1 MILESFAFRL
11 VGVGVGKKS
20 HNPTQKERGQPG
32 TCAYLLSSHKHCRP
46 GAYAYALRHLEW
58 TTGAYAYA
66 LRHPGANAKSV
77 PPAPGTNGLILYQN
91 RYLPDSLYNII
102 NTINEL

>member
-11 VGVGVGKKS
+11 VGVGVGKKP

-66 LRHPGANAKSV
+66 LRHPGAYAKSV
-77 PPAPGTNGLILYQN
+77 PPAPGTNGLNVSLIAYQK
-91 RYLPDSLYNII
+91 LLTPGHH
-102 NTINEL
+102 E